1 MMDQVVLTSN
11 QEHIVDLLI
20 KKNPDLNR
28 EVLSKAVV
36 FIATAHEGQYR
47 KSGMPYTEHPYEV
60 AKILAD
66 LKQDQPTVLAGL
78 LHDVVED
85 TDHTLE
91 ELSEMFG
98 EDTAFMVDAVTKITA
113 AQEANKTAQ
122 KAETYRK
129 LIIAM
134 AKDPRV
140 IMIKIADRIH
150 NMRTMRYMKPEKRQ
164 QIAQETLDIY
174 IPLTHRFGLYK
185 LKNELEDLSFKYVNP
200 DEYQKLVDALIE
212 NKEAREKYIQSVIGP
227 LQIKMALEDFDCT
240 IQGRTKNIYSIHNKM
255 LSRGCQFEDIFDIFA
270 IRIIVETI
278 PECYLALGYV
288 HNLWTPLQ
296 SRFKDYIA
304 TPKPNLY
311 QSIHT
316 TVIGPENKMV
326 EVQIRTKDMD
336 QTAEKGFAAHW
347 AYKLETQ
354 HEGEE
359 LAWLN
364 HMVKL
369 QSEIS
374 DSKEYLDFLK
384 VDLKPQGITV
394 FTPKGTSIELP
405 DGATVLDFAFAVHT
419 ELGLHCIG
427 ARINDEVVN
436 LDKVVPNG
444 ATIQI
449 LKSNHQEP
457 SPEWLELVKTVKA
470 KQELRRWMKT
480 SMIQQARGLGKEIW
494 IRELRLA
501 KIEKD
506 KRPSDES
513 ICKYF
518 GTADITDFYE
528 RVGQGELPLADIQR
542 FINGGVETTKET
554 TSLRFFPTFN
564 KDLKSDRSSDMP
576 LQIGQETSL
585 LIHFSKCCAPVPGD
599 KIVGVLRPQIGIEV
613 HNVNCP
619 ELKKLPSEQQ
629 IAVEW
634 SEETKQAFPAHIT
647 VVTDNRKNITLDVL
661 QELKNEN
668 VFIERMSVASVQF
681 TGRIRI
687 LFKAFRK
694 EQVDSIV
701 NKIKNIL
708 GVRQVTKS

>member
-1 MMDQVVLTSN
+1 MLQASLTSN
-11 QEHIVDLLI
+11 QTHIVDVLL
-20 KKNPDLNR
+20 KKNPNLDRGIL
-28 EVLSKAVV
+28 EKAVA
-36 FIATAHEGQYR
+36 FIAEAHEGQYR

-66 LKQDQPTVLAGL
+66 LKQDQSTVLAGL

-85 TDHTLE
+85 TDHSLE
-91 ELSEMFG
+91 EIAEKFG
-98 EDTAFMVDAVTKITA
+98 DDTAFMVDAVTKITA
-113 AQEANKTAQ
+113 AQESSKTAQ

-129 LIIAM
+129 LIVAM

-164 QIAQETLDIY
+164 AIAQETLDIY

-200 DEYQKLVDALIE
+200 DEYQKLVNLLIE
-212 NKEAREKYIQSVIGP
+212 NKESREKYIQSVIGP

-240 IQGRTKNIYSIHNKM
+240 IQGRTKNIYSIYNKM

-336 QTAEKGFAAHW
+336 LTAEKGFAAHW

-384 VDLKPQGITV
+384 VDLKPTGMTV

-405 DGATVLDFAFAVHT
+405 QGSIVLDFAFAVHT
-419 ELGLHCIG
+419 ELGLHC
-427 ARINDEVVN
+427 
-436 LDKVVPNG
+436 
-444 ATIQI
+444 
-449 LKSNHQEP
+449 
-457 SPEWLELVKTVKA
+457 
-470 KQELRRWMKT
+470 QELRRWMKN
-480 SMIQQARGLGKEIW
+480 SIMKQALDLGKEIW
-494 IRELRLA
+494 VRELRLQ

-506 KRPSDES
+506 KRPTEES

-518 GTADITDFYE
+518 GTPTIDDFYE
-528 RVGQGELPLADIQR
+528 RIGQGELPLADIQR
-542 FINGGVETTKET
+542 FLNGGETTQKESN
-554 TSLRFFPTFN
+554 SLRFFPMFN
-564 KDLKSDRSSDMP
+564 KDAKAEHRDEMP

-585 LIHFSKCCAPVPGD
+585 VVHFAKCCSPIPGD
-599 KIVGVLRPQIGIEV
+599 PVVGVLRPKIGIEV
-613 HNVNCP
+613 HNTDCP
-619 ELKKLPSEQQ
+619 QLKNLPMEQR

-634 SEETKQAFPAHIT
+634 SEDIKHSFETHLTIDT
-647 VVTDNRKNITLDVL
+647 ENRKNITFDVL
-661 QELKNEN
+661 QELKRAN
-668 VFIERMSVASVQF
+668 VFLDRVTAASQHYS
-681 TGRIRI
+681 GRIR
-687 LFKAFRK
+687 LVFKAFRK
-694 EQVDSIV
+694 EQVDTII
-701 NKIKNIL
+701 NAIKNIP
-708 GVRQVTKS
+708 GVKQVVKS

>member
-1 MMDQVVLTSN
+1 MEKVNLTTN
-11 QEHIVDLLI
+11 QEHIINVLTR
-20 KKNPDLNR
+20 KNPKLER
-28 EVLSKAVV
+28 GILETAVA
-36 FIATAHEGQYR
+36 FIADAHDGQYR

-66 LKQDQPTVLAGL
+66 LKQDQATVLAGL

-85 TDHTLE
+85 TPHTLKE
-91 ELSEMFG
+91 ISEKFG

-113 AQEANKTAQ
+113 VQEASKTAQ
-122 KAETYRK
+122 KAGTYRK
-129 LIIAM
+129 LITAM

-150 NMRTMRYMKPEKRQ
+150 NMRTMRYMKPEKRRI
-164 QIAQETLDIY
+164 IAQETLDIY
-174 IPLTHRFGLYK
+174 VPLTHRFGLYK

-200 DEYQKLVDALIE
+200 DEYQRIVEALIE
-212 NKEAREKYIQSVIGP
+212 NKKSREKYIQAVIGP

-255 LSRGCQFEDIFDIFA
+255 ISRGCQFEDIFDIFA
-270 IRIIVETI
+270 VRIIVETI

-336 QTAEKGFAAHW
+336 LTAEKGFAAHW
-347 AYKLETQ
+347 AYKMETQ

-359 LAWLN
+359 LAWLD

-384 VDLKPQGITV
+384 VDLKPEGITV
-394 FTPKGTSIELP
+394 FTPKGTSVELP
-405 DGATVLDFAFAVHT
+405 EGACVLDFAFAVHT

-427 ARINDEVVN
+427 ARINDQVVSM
-436 LDKVVPNG
+436 DKTVPNG
-444 ATIQI
+444 ATVQI
-449 LKSNHQEP
+449 LKSQNQEP
-457 SPEWLELVKTVKA
+457 SPEWLDMVKTVKA

-480 SMIQQARGLGKEIW
+480 SIIQQAHSLGKEIW
-494 IRELRLA
+494 TRELRLK
-501 KIEKD
+501 KID
-506 KRPSDES
+506 KQHTPSEEE
-513 ICKYF
+513 IVRYF
-518 GTADITDFYE
+518 GVRSKNEFFE
-528 RVGQGELPLADIQR
+528 RIGQGELPLADIQR
-542 FINGGVETTKET
+542 FLSHGDFMPKET
-554 TSLRFFPTFN
+554 SSLRFFPTFN
-564 KDLKSDRSSDMP
+564 KDKKNSYRNEMP

-585 LIHFSKCCAPVPGD
+585 LIHFAECCAPVPGD
-599 KIVGVLRPQIGIEV
+599 DIVGVLRPQIGIEV
-613 HNVNCP
+613 HKIDCKC
-619 ELKKLPSEQQ
+619 LKELPSEQFL
-629 IAVEW
+629 AVKW
-634 SEETKQAFPAHIT
+634 SEETSKPFTAHLKIE
-647 VVTDNRKNITLDVL
+647 TDNRKNITLEIL
-661 QELKNEN
+661 QELRNAN
-668 VFIERMSVASVQF
+668 VFLDRMTVASAQYS
-681 TGRIRI
+681 GRIRLI
-687 LFKAFRK
+687 FKAFRR
-694 EQVDSIV
+694 EQVDTII
-701 NKIKNIL
+701 NKIKQIA
-708 GVRQVTKS
+708 GVREVENA

>member
-1 MMDQVVLTSN
+1 MNQISLTTN
-11 QEHIVDLLI
+11 QEHIIDMLLR
-20 KKNPDLNR
+20 KNPKLDRGIL
-28 EVLSKAVV
+28 ETAVA
-36 FIATAHEGQYR
+36 FIADAHEGQYR

-85 TDHTLE
+85 TPHTLKE
-91 ELSEMFG
+91 IAEKFG
-98 EDTAFMVDAVTKITA
+98 EDTAFMVDAVTKITE
-113 AQEANKTAQ
+113 AQEASKTAQ

-129 LIIAM
+129 LITAM

-150 NMRTMRYMKPEKRQ
+150 NMRTMRYMKPEKRRI
-164 QIAQETLDIY
+164 IAQETLDIY
-174 IPLTHRFGLYK
+174 VPLTHRFGLYN

-200 DEYQKLVDALIE
+200 DEYQKIVEALIE
-212 NKEAREKYIQSVIGP
+212 NKENREKYIQSVIGP

-255 LSRGCQFEDIFDIFA
+255 INRGCQFEDIFDIFA

-288 HNLWTPLQ
+288 HNLWTPMQ

-316 TVIGPENKMV
+316 TVIGPDNKMV

-336 QTAEKGFAAHW
+336 LTAEKGFAAHW

-359 LAWLN
+359 LAWLD

-384 VDLKPQGITV
+384 VDLKPEGITV
-394 FTPKGTSIELP
+394 FTPQGTSIELP
-405 DGATVLDFAFAVHT
+405 DGSCVLDFAFAIHS

-427 ARINDEVVN
+427 ARINDEVVS
-436 LDKVVPNG
+436 LDKVIPNG

-449 LKSNHQEP
+449 LKSQNQEP
-457 SPEWLELVKTVKA
+457 SPEWLDIVKTVKA

-480 SMIQQARGLGKEIW
+480 SIIQQARSLGKEIW
-494 IRELRLA
+494 TRELRLK
-501 KIEKD
+501 KID
-506 KRPSDES
+506 KQHTPQEAEITS
-513 ICKYF
+513 YF
-518 GTADITDFYE
+518 GVMSKDDFFE
-528 RVGQGELPLADIQR
+528 RIGQGELPLADLQR
-542 FINGGVETTKET
+542 FLSHGDIVPKEVNA
-554 TSLRFFPTFN
+554 LRFFPTFN
-564 KDLKSDRSSDMP
+564 KDKKSEHSDDMP

-585 LIHFSKCCAPVPGD
+585 LIHFAECCAPVPGD
-599 KIVGVLRPQIGIEV
+599 EIVGVLRPQIGIEV
-613 HNVNCP
+613 HKVHCQALK
-619 ELKKLPSEQQ
+619 ELPAEQQ
-629 IAVEW
+629 IAVKW
-634 SEETKQAFPAHIT
+634 SEDTTKPFTSHVKIE
-647 VVTDNRKNITLDVL
+647 TDNRKNITIDIL
-661 QELKNEN
+661 QELKNAN
-668 VFIERMSVASVQF
+668 VFLDRMTVVSAQYS
-681 TGRIRI
+681 GRIRI
-687 LFKAFRK
+687 VFKAFRK
-694 EQVDSIV
+694 EQVDTIIS
-701 NKIKNIL
+701 KIHQIP
-708 GVRQVTKS
+708 GVREVENA

>member
-1 MMDQVVLTSN
+1 M
-11 QEHIVDLLI
+11 LLR
-20 KKNPDLNR
+20 KNPKLDRGIL
-28 EVLSKAVV
+28 ETAVA
-36 FIATAHEGQYR
+36 FIADAHEGQYR
-47 KSGMPYTEHPYEV
+47 KSGMPYTEHPFEV

-85 TDHTLE
+85 TPHTLKE
-91 ELSEMFG
+91 IAEKFG
-98 EDTAFMVDAVTKITA
+98 EDTAFMVDAVTKITE
-113 AQEANKTAQ
+113 AQESSKTAQ

-150 NMRTMRYMKPEKRQ
+150 NMRTMRYMKPEKRRI
-164 QIAQETLDIY
+164 IAQETLDIY
-174 IPLTHRFGLYK
+174 VPLTHRFGLYN

-200 DEYQKLVDALIE
+200 DEYQKIVESLIE
-212 NKEAREKYIQSVIGP
+212 NKENREKYIQSVIGP

-255 LSRGCQFEDIFDIFA
+255 INRGCQFEDIFDIFA

-288 HNLWTPLQ
+288 HNLWTPMQ

-336 QTAEKGFAAHW
+336 LTAEKGFAAHW

-359 LAWLN
+359 LAWLD

-394 FTPKGTSIELP
+394 FTPKGTSVELP
-405 DGATVLDFAFAVHT
+405 DGACVLDFAYAVHS
-419 ELGLHCIG
+419 ELGRHCIG
-427 ARINDEVVN
+427 ARINDEVVS
-436 LDKVVPNG
+436 LDKVIPNG
-444 ATIQI
+444 ATVQV
-449 LKSNHQEP
+449 LKSQNQEP

-480 SMIQQARGLGKEIW
+480 SIVQQAQSLGKEIW
-494 IRELRLA
+494 TRELRLR
-501 KIEKD
+501 KID
-506 KRPSDES
+506 KQHTPQEPE
-513 ICKYF
+513 IKQYF
-518 GTADITDFYE
+518 GVQSKAEFFE
-528 RVGQGELPLADIQR
+528 RIGQGELPLVDLQR
-542 FINGGVETTKET
+542 FLGSDDDMSPKEAS
-554 TSLRFFPTFN
+554 SLRFFPTFN
-564 KDLKSDRSSDMP
+564 KDKKSDGDDMP

-585 LIHFSKCCAPVPGD
+585 LIHFADCCTPIPGD
-599 KIVGVLRPQIGIEV
+599 DIVGVLRPQRGIEV
-613 HNVNCP
+613 HKVNCQA
-619 ELKKLPSEQQ
+619 LKALPIEQQ
-629 IAVEW
+629 IAVKW
-634 SEETKQAFPAHIT
+634 SDDTTKPFTSHLRIN
-647 VVTDNRKNITLDVL
+647 TDNRKHITLDVL
-661 QELKNEN
+661 QELRNAN
-668 VFIERMSVASVQF
+668 VTLDRMTVSSVKYS
-681 TGRIRI
+681 GRIH
-687 LFKAFRK
+687 LVFQAFRK
-694 EQVDSIV
+694 EQVDAIISKVKQI
-701 NKIKNIL
+701 N
-708 GVRQVTKS
+708 GVREVENA

>member
-1 MMDQVVLTSN
+1 MNTVCLTSN
-11 QEHIVDLLI
+11 QIHIVDVLLR
-20 KKNPDLNR
+20 KNPNLNR
-28 EVLSKAVV
+28 EILEKAVA
-36 FIATAHEGQYR
+36 FIAEAHEGQYR

-66 LKQDQPTVLAGL
+66 LKQDQSTVLAGL

-85 TDHTLE
+85 TDHSLE
-91 ELSEMFG
+91 ELAEKFG

-113 AQEANKTAQ
+113 AQEASKTAQ

-129 LIIAM
+129 LITAM

-164 QIAQETLDIY
+164 AIAQETLDIY

-200 DEYQKLVDALIE
+200 DEYQKLVDLLIE
-212 NKEAREKYIQSVIGP
+212 NKESREKYIQSVIGP

-240 IQGRTKNIYSIHNKM
+240 IQGRTKNIYSIYNKM

-336 QTAEKGFAAHW
+336 LTAEKGFAAHW
-347 AYKLETQ
+347 AYKMETQ

-359 LAWLN
+359 LEWLN

-384 VDLKPQGITV
+384 VDLKPAGMTV

-405 DGATVLDFAFAVHT
+405 QGSIVLDFAFAVHT

-436 LDKVVPNG
+436 LDTVIEHG
-444 ATIQI
+444 ATIQV
-449 LKSNHQEP
+449 LKSPNQEP
-457 SPEWLELVKTVKA
+457 SPEWLDMVKTVKA
-470 KQELRRWMKT
+470 KQELRRWMKN
-480 SMIQQARGLGKEIW
+480 SIMKQALSLGKEIW
-494 IRELRLA
+494 DRELRLQ
-501 KIEKD
+501 KIEKA
-506 KRPSDES
+506 KRPSEEA

-518 GTADITDFYE
+518 GTPTIDDFYE
-528 RVGQGELPLADIQR
+528 RMGQGELPLSDIQR
-542 FINGGVETTKET
+542 FLNGGETTAKESN
-554 TSLRFFPTFN
+554 SLRFFPMFN
-564 KDLKSDRSSDMP
+564 KDAKAEHRDEMP

-585 LIHFSKCCAPVPGD
+585 VVHFAKCCSPIPGD
-599 KIVGVLRPQIGIEV
+599 PVVGVLRPKIGIEV
-613 HNVNCP
+613 HNTDCP
-619 ELKKLPSEQQ
+619 QLKNLPMEQR

-634 SEETKQAFPAHIT
+634 SEDIKHSFETHLT
-647 VVTDNRKNITLDVL
+647 LETENRKNITFDVL
-661 QELKNEN
+661 QELKRAN
-668 VFIERMSVASVQF
+668 VFLERVSSASQHYS
-681 TGRIRI
+681 GRIR
-687 LFKAFRK
+687 LVFKAFRK
-694 EQVDSIV
+694 EQVDSIITA
-701 NKIKNIL
+701 IKNIP
-708 GVRQVTKS
+708 GVKQVVKS